1 MEVKLHDQTVLFQP
15 LFLKLILNKSF
26 EYFRVRLLYKIWQ
39 WMDWYDIW
47 IVNFGLTWIGWV
59 MMWTQKFFICDEYR
73 VFKNF
78 PRNRLIIGYCTDNT
92 RTTYTWVKRFTNMH
106 CSDIEAID
114 RDISF
119 LRFWDKWI
127 GNLYISLFFA
137 KTFPPDQ
144 VGL

>member
-1 MEVKLHDQTVLFQP
+1 MT
-15 LFLKLILNKSF
+15 
-26 EYFRVRLLYKIWQ
+26 
-39 WMDWYDIW
+39 
-47 IVNFGLTWIGWV
+47 FGLSILDWLGLTHMAEWWYELRS
-59 MMWTQKFFICDEYR
+59 FLELSICDEYR

-127 GNLYISLFFA
+127 GNFYISLFFA
-137 KTFPPDQ
+137 KTFPHDQ
-144 VGL
+144 VSLYGHSTGAIDTLYLYFLALFRIFVIQTDQTRQTRLE